1 MITMVDKNSI
11 LLRYFRDGESM
22 SSISRS
28 LRLSR
33 TTVTKYVN
41 AHKELLSSGKVRD
54 ALCFGLSRSPLYDSS
69 NRSKRRLTT
78 EICLLIKECLL
89 ANEKKRSSGLHKQ
102 LMKNIDIHEYLLEKG
117 LQISYS
123 SVCQYIQCVR
133 ESTKEAFIKQSY
145 KAGVSCEFDW
155 GHVRLD
161 INGKSQSLQM
171 AVFTSCYSNY
181 RWAKLFYRQDTLA
194 FMQSHVDFFRHT
206 NGVYRELIYDNMR
219 VAVARFT
226 GSTEERATTSLL
238 ELSNYYKFGF
248 RFCNVRKANEK
259 GHVERSVEYI
269 RRKAFCRAEHFDS
282 LEDAN
287 AFLANKCEVLNNK
300 SQRLKSSETAVS
312 LFKEEFSYLYPISAD
327 YACFTEDY
335 AKVDSYATIT
345 LYGNRYSVPDTLV
358 GKLLNVRVFAE
369 HIEAYL
375 DNHKVCSHPRSYGS
389 NVWNLNI
396 DHYLRTLLK
405 KPGALKGSIA
415 FNSLDAKVKQVYHT
429 YFEACSKEFVELLH
443 HCKKH
448 QIAFTQIENA
458 IKLLEDMDIQ
468 TITKDNVLTMVD
480 KQTEKPS
487 INTTTSKE
495 SQEIEQYAVSNLKQ
509 LNRLMNQIQ

>member
-28 LRLSR
+28 LNLSR

-41 AHKELLSSGKVRD
+41 AHKELLSSGKVKD
-54 ALCFGLSRSPLYDSS
+54 TLSFGLSTYPEYNSS
-69 NRSKRRLTT
+69 NRTKRRLTT
-78 EICLLIKECLL
+78 DICLLIKECLL
-89 ANEKKRSSGLHKQ
+89 ENEKKRGQGLHKQ

-117 LQISYS
+117 CQISYS

-133 ESTKEAFIKQSY
+133 DSAKEAFIKQSY
-145 KAGVSCEFDW
+145 KAGISCEFDW
-155 GHVRLD
+155 GHVRLN

-226 GSTEERATTSLL
+226 GPTEERATASLL

-248 RFCNVRKANEK
+248 RFCNIRKANEK

-269 RRKAFCRAEHFDS
+269 RRKAFCRSECFDS
-282 LEDAN
+282 VEEAN
-287 AFLANKCEVLNNK
+287 AFLATKCEVLNNK
-300 SQRLKSSETAVS
+300 AQRLKSSETATS
-312 LFKEEFSYLYPISAD
+312 LFKDEFSYLYPISTE
-327 YACFTEDY
+327 YNCFTEDY

-358 GKLLNVRVFAE
+358 GKLLKLRIFAE
-369 HIEAYL
+369 WVEAYL
-375 DNHKVCSHPRSYGS
+375 GDQKVCSHPRSYGS
-389 NVWNLNI
+389 NEWKLDI

-415 FNSLDAKVKQVYHT
+415 FNSLDAKVKQIYHA

-448 QIAFTQIENA
+448 QIGFTQIERA
-458 IKLLEDMDIQ
+458 IKYLEDMDIQ
-468 TITKDNVLTMVD
+468 TITKDNILTMID

-487 INTTTSKE
+487 IKVTTSKE
-495 SQEIEQYAVSNLKQ
+495 SQEIEHYAISNLKQ
-509 LNRLMNQIQ
+509 LNRLMNQTQ